1 MQGAL
6 QMKPNAVLQSAA
18 VSDPSD
24 EELMARLQGHD
35 SSALNTLFNRY
46 SRVVFGIAFR
56 VLHDVGESEEVVQE
70 SFLYLYQKVKLFDP
84 SRGSA
89 KNWVVQIAYSRAKDR
104 KAHLSRRGFYLR
116 TDIESLELD
125 ETLAAGVDV
134 EREVAAK
141 LDFNRLEYAFNNLTS
156 MQRQTLKLFYF
167 EGLGLKE
174 ISEQLQE
181 PLGNVR
187 HHFYRGIE
195 CLRRSTVTGTGRK
208 NQHARI

>member
-35 SSALNTLFNRY
+35 TSALNTLFSRY

-89 KNWVVQIAYSRAKDR
+89 KIWIVQIAYSRAKDQ

-116 TDIESLELD
+116 TDIESLEVD
-125 ETLAAGVDV
+125 ELAAGADV
-134 EREVAAK
+134 EREIAAK
-141 LDFNRLEYAFNNLTS
+141 LDFHRLEYAFNDLTS

-167 EGLGLKE
+167 EGLELKE

-195 CLRRSTVTGTGRK
+195 RLRRSAVTATGRK
-208 NQHARI
+208 NHARI

>member
-1 MQGAL
+1 MLGAL

-24 EELMARLQGHD
+24 EELMVRLQGHD
-35 SSALNTLFNRY
+35 TSALNTLFGRY

-56 VLHDVGESEEVVQE
+56 VLHDVGESEEGVQE

-84 SRGSA
+84 SRGGA
-89 KNWVVQIAYSRAKDR
+89 KIWIVQIAYSRAKDR

-125 ETLAAGVDV
+125 ETQGAGVDG
-134 EREVAAK
+134 ERELAPT
-141 LDFNRLEYAFNNLTS
+141 LDCNRLEAAFSNLTS
-156 MQRQTLKLFYF
+156 MHRQTLKLCYF

-174 ISEQLQE
+174 ISEQLEE
-181 PLGNVR
+181 PLGNV
-187 HHFYRGIE
+187 
-195 CLRRSTVTGTGRK
+195 
-208 NQHARI
+208 

>member
-1 MQGAL
+1 
-6 QMKPNAVLQSAA
+6 
-18 VSDPSD
+18 
-24 EELMARLQGHD
+24 
-35 SSALNTLFNRY
+35 
-46 SRVVFGIAFR
+46 
-56 VLHDVGESEEVVQE
+56 VGESEEVVQE
-70 SFLYLYQKVKLFDP
+70 SFLYLYQKVQLFDP

-89 KNWVVQIAYSRAKDR
+89 KIWIIQIAYSRAKDQ

-125 ETLAAGVDV
+125 ETLAAGADV
-134 EREVAAK
+134 EREIAAK
-141 LDFNRLEYAFNNLTS
+141 LDFNRLEYAFNDLTS

-167 EGLGLKE
+167 EGLALKE
-174 ISEQLQE
+174 ISERLQE

-195 CLRRSTVTGTGRK
+195 RLRRSTVTEAGRK

>member
-1 MQGAL
+1 M
-6 QMKPNAVLQSAA
+6 
-18 VSDPSD
+18 
-24 EELMARLQGHD
+24 
-35 SSALNTLFNRY
+35 
-46 SRVVFGIAFR
+46 
-56 VLHDVGESEEVVQE
+56 
-70 SFLYLYQKVKLFDP
+70 KLFDP

-89 KNWVVQIAYSRAKDR
+89 KIWIVQIAYSRAKDQ

-125 ETLAAGVDV
+125 ETLAAGADV
-134 EREVAAK
+134 EREIAAK

-195 CLRRSTVTGTGRK
+195 RLRRSAVTETGRK

>member
-35 SSALNTLFNRY
+35 TSALNTLFSRY

-56 VLHDVGESEEVVQE
+56 VLHDAGESEEVVQE

-89 KNWVVQIAYSRAKDR
+89 KIWIVQIAYSRAKDQ

-116 TDIESLELD
+116 TDIGSLELD
-125 ETLAAGVDV
+125 ETLAAGADV
-134 EREVAAK
+134 EREIAAK
-141 LDFNRLEYAFNNLTS
+141 LDFNRLEYAFNDLTS

-167 EGLGLKE
+167 EGLALKE

-195 CLRRSTVTGTGRK
+195 RLRRSAVTETGRK